1 MPVTPPFGS
10 PQDLAAYRQGLASRR
25 PAKKMSISVCAE
37 TGCRAHGCMDTYNEF
52 KRLIGEQGIGDVEL
66 RPSGC
71 LGFCEQGPLVLILP
85 QRILY
90 CGVRVKDVPAIIE
103 KTVRRG
109 EVVESLLFKDPATG
123 KRCMLEQEV
132 PFYSKQQ
139 RVIFRNNGKMDPT
152 DINDYLAAGGYTAL
166 VKVLTTMSPEDVI
179 NEVRKAGLRGRGG
192 GGFPTG
198 KKWEICRAQTGD
210 EKYVIG
216 NGDEGDPGA
225 FMDRS
230 IMEGNPFSVIE
241 GMTIGAFAIGSRR
254 GYLYVWAEY
263 PLAVT
268 NLSIALEKARFCGLL
283 GENIMGTR
291 FSFDVSIVRGAGAFV
306 CGEETSLIASIQGE
320 IGSPRQR
327 PPYPAQSGLWGKP
340 TNINNVETW
349 ANVPVIIERGGDWFA
364 GIGTD
369 KSKGTKAFSLVGKVQ
384 NTGLVEVP
392 MGTTLREIVYDV
404 GGGIQ
409 KKRKFKAVQSG
420 GPSGGCIPESLL
432 DLPVD
437 YERLIESGAM
447 MGSGGLIVMD
457 ERTCM
462 VDVAKYFLTFLVDE
476 SCGKC
481 TPCREG
487 LFQMHKILT
496 RITAGEGREGDIE
509 LLEQLAAYVKDTS
522 LCMLGGTA
530 PNPVL
535 STLRHF
541 RTEYEA
547 HIREKRC
554 PAGVCKALVR
564 FSITTDAC
572 KGCGLCKV
580 NCPSQAISGEEGAA
594 RDRRRS
600 VRDVRR
606 VLRGM
611 PVRRG
616 SCRPRRRAIGY
627 CCSFELNR

>member
-37 TGCRAHGCMDTYNEF
+37 TGCRAHGCMDVYDEF
-52 KRLIGEQGIGDVEL
+52 KRVFGEQRIGDVEL

-327 PPYPAQSGLWGKP
+327 PPYPA
-340 TNINNVETW
+340 
-349 ANVPVIIERGGDWFA
+349 
-364 GIGTD
+364 
-369 KSKGTKAFSLVGKVQ
+369 
-384 NTGLVEVP
+384 
-392 MGTTLREIVYDV
+392 
-404 GGGIQ
+404 
-409 KKRKFKAVQSG
+409 
-420 GPSGGCIPESLL
+420 
-432 DLPVD
+432 
-437 YERLIESGAM
+437 
-447 MGSGGLIVMD
+447 
-457 ERTCM
+457 
-462 VDVAKYFLTFLVDE
+462 
-476 SCGKC
+476 
-481 TPCREG
+481 
-487 LFQMHKILT
+487 
-496 RITAGEGREGDIE
+496 
-509 LLEQLAAYVKDTS
+509 
-522 LCMLGGTA
+522 
-530 PNPVL
+530 
-535 STLRHF
+535 
-541 RTEYEA
+541 
-547 HIREKRC
+547 
-554 PAGVCKALVR
+554 
-564 FSITTDAC
+564 
-572 KGCGLCKV
+572 
-580 NCPSQAISGEEGAA
+580 
-594 RDRRRS
+594 
-600 VRDVRR
+600 
-606 VLRGM
+606 
-611 PVRRG
+611 
-616 SCRPRRRAIGY
+616 
-627 CCSFELNR
+627 